1 MQKKSCVN
9 LPICY
14 TTTMKEKIEI
24 GDFVIVGSQVVCV
37 DTAEDA
43 GMFWGTTDDGEEVG
57 FYRDNITAKCP

>member
-1 MQKKSCVN
+1 
-9 LPICY
+9 
-14 TTTMKEKIEI
+14 MKEKIEI

-57 FYRDNITAKCP
+57 FYRDNITAICP